1 MALSPLDNTVLD
13 EISPEATEGTNIE
26 ESTQPTRTYAFDFN
40 TGEIGGIIN
49 GESAI
54 RQFIRKAV
62 LTSRFRFSIY
72 DDDYGC
78 ELEDLIGE
86 DIPIELLESEIPR
99 VITEA
104 LIYDDRVDDV
114 DDFVIDRDGDKLFI
128 EFTVYLT
135 DNTKITEQVVR

>member
-1 MALSPLDNTVLD
+1 MALSPIADDVEYTSPTQEDVTP
-13 EISPEATEGTNIE
+13 ISM
-26 ESTQPTRTYAFDFN
+26 RTYALDLD

-78 ELEDLIGE
+78 ELDDLIGRDVSFE
-86 DIPIELLESEIPR
+86 FLQTEIPR
-99 VITEA
+99 VVTEA
-104 LIYDDRVDDV
+104 LIFDDRIKDV
-114 DDFVIDRDGDKLFI
+114 TNFDIQRESDKLYISFH
-128 EFTVYLT
+128 VQLT
-135 DNTKITEQVVR
+135 DGNGLDDKVVI